1 MTAVRLARRYWIDL
15 VALALAFVVFIVPF
29 IFIVVTAAKTQLEA
43 SSLDFALP
51 TQWKIVENLQA
62 VLSERNGIMVIA
74 LRNSLILTVAS
85 VAITVVLASLIAFV
99 IQRRRDRVA
108 ALVSGLFLAGLI
120 IPPAVVPTIFL
131 LQALGLFKTLAGL
144 ILVEVAFA
152 MPFAILVF
160 VAFVSVIPR
169 ELDEAALMD
178 GATPFRLYRSVIL
191 PLLRPA
197 MITIIVVLSVAIY
210 NDFVNPLYFLPGND
224 NATVQLTLFN
234 FQSQFLTRWNLLFAD
249 VLLIT
254 IPPLIMFIFFQRQLA
269 SGLTAG
275 AVKG

>member
-62 VLSERNGIMVIA
+62 VLSERNGVMVTA